1 MAKKYSELKKK
12 LSADV
17 IKASEHFYEKLKVVY
32 SLGDLRE
39 ILEIGQKDIQSVMKV
54 SQPAIS
60 RLEKSEDMRLSTI
73 RAYIEAAGGQLELHA
88 RFNED
93 DILIGNFSSKP
104 KVRRYHRQRQETKKK
119 PIRLMPRTA

>member
-1 MAKKYSELKKK
+1 MATKPISELRKKMAPEV
-12 LSADV
+12 LE
-17 IKASEHFYEKLKVVY
+17 ASERFYEKLKVVY
-32 SLGDLRE
+32 SLGDLRD

-88 RFNED
+88 RFNDD
-93 DILIGNFSSKP
+93 DILIGNFSSKN
-104 KVRRYHRQRQETKKK
+104 KLRRTSGNRKA
-119 PIRLMPRTA
+119 IRSRRVAG